1 METLLSLLPFAA
13 ILAMFWFL
21 MIRPNQRRQR
31 EHLQMQSALAVGDRV
46 MLTSGI
52 FGTIRSLTDDR
63 ARIELSPGAEIEVV
77 RAAIAQVDAPPSVVE
92 PTDTPGEDA

>member
-1 METLLSLLPFAA
+1 METLLSLVPFIA
-13 ILAMFWFL
+13 ILAVFWFL

-31 EHLQMQSALAVGDRV
+31 EHLQMQSSLAVGDRV

-52 FGTIRSLTDDR
+52 FGTIRSLTDER

-77 RAAIAQVDAPPSVVE
+77 RAAIAQVDAAPASID
-92 PTDTPGEDA
+92 PTAAPDEEA